1 MVSGIL
7 TTVVAL
13 LIAGAVV
20 SYLIV
25 TLNEPETKLEK
36 PKPTFTDF
44 SLKQEGANI
53 LIQNTGINNVST
65 GNLRIYLGNTLTQIT
80 NKNDILPASVYTI
93 KISELPSF
101 EGKVNITVALGNVN
115 HSLQVTSIKEVTIPV
130 SEIFPRRPQE
140 TTQQMPPVKFYTL
153 SIDIVGDGKVTVNPN
168 AIEFEEGTEVEVNAT
183 SDVNHTFGYWF
194 LDSVTLYGNSQIV
207 KMDRNRSLKAV
218 FLIRS
223 DVDCVRSNPGIT
235 IANKTPQSNISMIY
249 LVNVTNRDYKCG
261 LESFELSESCPSGF
275 ACNFQSRL
283 ITIESGNSFTTTDFF
298 ISPKNVTAMNQGNYT
313 FSITAKNRGDTK
325 YSSTNSTF
333 YEIK

>member
-1 MVSGIL
+1 LVSGII
-7 TTVVAL
+7 VIVIL
-13 LIAGAVV
+13 LLGISVIA
-20 SYLIV
+20 SYV
-25 TLNEPETKLEK
+25 TLTLTKEEPTKIGR
-36 PKPTFTDF
+36 PSFIDF
-44 SLKQEGANI
+44 SLKQEGSNI
-53 LIQNTGINNVST
+53 LIQNAGI
-65 GNLRIYLGNTLTQIT
+65 GNISAGSLKVHFGDTLTQVT
-80 NKNDILPASVYTI
+80 NKNDIPPVSTYTI
-93 KISELPSF
+93 MLSELPPF
-101 EGKVNITVALGNVN
+101 EGKKNITVALGNVN
-115 HSLQVTSIKEVTIPV
+115 RSLEVVSIKEVTTPV
-130 SEIFPRRPQE
+130 SEIFPPKPTEVARPI
-140 TTQQMPPVKFYTL
+140 PSVKLYTL
-153 SIDIVGDGKVTVNPN
+153 SIDIVGGGKVTVNPD
-168 AIEFEEGTEVEVNAT
+168 ATEFEEGTEVEINAT

-194 LDSVTLYGNSQIV
+194 FDDATISGSSQIV

-223 DVDCVRSNPGIT
+223 DVDCARSNPGIT